1 VKRSRT
7 ARLSA
12 RVGPGLIKAACSK
25 TDLNNDSELVN
36 AALLWPHQMIFD
48 RGPQPNLDACQRILS
63 LKSDVQS
70 IIARNDPGRWPRP
83 LVHRPEPDLP
93 FHPLQVPA
101 GLSLLFYATL
111 YIYQLQGPIANVD
124 HQFDG
129 FSNDPSWCIPAC

>member
-1 VKRSRT
+1 MKRSWT

-12 RVGPGLIKAACSK
+12 RVVPGLIKAACSK
-25 TDLNNDSELVN
+25 TGLNNDSELVN
-36 AALLWPHQMIFD
+36 AALLCLPPQMIFD

-83 LVHRPEPDLP
+83 LVHRPEADLP

-101 GLSLLFYATL
+101 GLSLLFCAAL
-111 YIYQLQGPIANVD
+111 YIYQLQEPIANVD

-129 FSNDPSWCIPAC
+129 FSNDPS